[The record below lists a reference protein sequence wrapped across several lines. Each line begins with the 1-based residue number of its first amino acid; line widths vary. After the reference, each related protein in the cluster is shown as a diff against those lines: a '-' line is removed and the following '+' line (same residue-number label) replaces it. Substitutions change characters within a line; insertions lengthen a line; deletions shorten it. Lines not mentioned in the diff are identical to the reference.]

1 MRGRR
6 SAEEFYIISGII
18 NANGQRAV
26 KLNIAIKID
35 RAAYR
40 QRVGRHRPIKKCVLK
55 FCAAR
60 AKVDVIVGGRLNGA
74 VRKLH
79 LVRTI
84 GRHNDDVVCAC
95 RDC

>member
-1 MRGRR
+1 MRGSR

-26 KLNIAIKID
+26 ELNIAIKID

-40 QRVGRHRPIKKCVLK
+40 QRVRGHRAVKKCVFK

-60 AKVDVIVGGRLNGA
+60 AKVDVV
-74 VRKLH
+74 VRGWLYGSICKLH
-79 LVRTI
+79 LICAT
-84 GRHNDDVVCAC
+84 GRHDDDVVCAC
-95 RDC
+95 GNR